1 MKTMKEMSVE
11 SLIAKSWD
19 GRYRDQMSE
28 TEDEILVRL
37 IDGGYLKIRNGIVF
51 VPGNY

>member
-1 MKTMKEMSVE
+1 MKTMEEMSVE

-37 IDGGYLKIRNGIVF
+37 IETGLFSFLVITDC
-51 VPGNY
+51 P